1 MTEDKAR
8 AALRAFVAV
17 GGLEQQLAKQRWQA
31 DAGGWAVLGALG
43 GWRFRIEPAPT
54 GCACSRRTAGA
65 SRRCGPCR
73 REGGR
78 KKAGRWTRP

>member
-8 AALRAFVAV
+8 AALRAFDGV

-43 GWRFRIEPAPT
+43 GWRFRVEPAPGGVT
-54 GCACSRRTAGA
+54 VLGSDGWGEPVVWFVPGR
-65 SRRCGPCR
+65 GP
-73 REGGR
+73 
-78 KKAGRWTRP
+78 